1 MKPYSQD
8 LRERVIAA
16 LEAGEETQ
24 AEIADR
30 FRLSKSTVEKWWARW
45 QATDSCAALPLA
57 HGPARKLHASEAFI
71 RAEVARQPDV
81 TLAELCERVAE
92 THGLRASVSAMGR
105 TLHHLNLRRK
115 KVASR

>member
-16 LEAGEETQ
+16 LEAGDERQ

-30 FRLSKSTVEKWWARW
+30 FAVSKSTIEKWWYRW
-45 QATDSCAALPLA
+45 QATQSCAAVPQR
-57 HGPARKLHASEAFI
+57 HGPARTLHDCEAFI
-71 RAEVARQPDV
+71 RTEVAHQPDV

-92 THGLRASVSAMGR
+92 QQATQASPSMMCR
-105 TLHHLNLRRK
+105 TLQHLKLPRK
-115 KVASR
+115 KVAA

>member
-16 LEAGEETQ
+16 LEAGHGTQ

-45 QATDSCAALPLA
+45 QATQSCAALPQS
-57 HGPARKLHASEAFI
+57 HGPTRTLQVCETFI
-71 RAEVARQPDV
+71 RTEVARQPDV
-81 TLAELCERVAE
+81 SLAELCERVAE
-92 THGLRASVSAMGR
+92 QQAIEASPSMMCR
-105 TLHHLNLRRK
+105 TLQHLKLPRK
-115 KVASR
+115 KVTA

>member
-16 LEAGEETQ
+16 LIAGDETQ
-24 AEIADR
+24 AEIAER
-30 FRLSKSTVEKWWARW
+30 YGLSKSTIEKWWYRW
-45 QATDSCAALPLA
+45 QATQSCAALEQT
-57 HGPARKLHASEAFI
+57 HGPARTLEPGEAFI

-92 THGLRASVSAMGR
+92 ALALEASPSMMCR
-105 TLHHLNLRRK
+105 TLQHVNLPRK
-115 KVASR
+115 KDPS

>member
-16 LEAGEETQ
+16 LEAGDGTQ

-45 QATDSCAALPLA
+45 QATQSCAALPRRMGRRA
-57 HGPARKLHASEAFI
+57 RSKCAKRSSARKW
-71 RAEVARQPDV
+71 
-81 TLAELCERVAE
+81 LANPM
-92 THGLRASVSAMGR
+92 SA
-105 TLHHLNLRRK
+105 
-115 KVASR
+115 